1 MAAMVHQPGTE
12 AMSDVNDVTAYEMFK
27 LRVIGRSWRRIA
39 QQFGCDEATVHKAI
53 DRMLPVIDTQMRVRM
68 HGLELERLDELT
80 EAVHPLAVKGD
91 LAAIATEIKIGERR
105 SSLAGLDAPQRLDMQ
120 LVEAAA
126 KPPETTTDRIR
137 AALDRIA
144 AMRPTNGKADATG
157 EESPSSPAA

>member
-1 MAAMVHQPGTE
+1 MAAMVHQSGTE

-39 QQFGCDEATVHKAI
+39 QQFSCDEATVLKAI
-53 DRMLPVIDTQMRVRM
+53 DRMLPAIDTQMRVRM

-120 LVEAAA
+120 LVEQESRP
-126 KPPETTTDRIR
+126 KQTSTDLIR
-137 AALDRIA
+137 AALDRIHAEGRA
-144 AMRPTNGKADATG
+144 ANGNGVDRSEG
-157 EESPSSPAA
+157 EPSP

>member
-1 MAAMVHQPGTE
+1 MI
-12 AMSDVNDVTAYEMFK
+12 DVDDVTAFEMFK

-39 QQFGCDEATVHKAI
+39 KQFDCDEATVQRAI

-91 LAAIATEIKIGERR
+91 LAAMAMDIKISERR
-105 SSLAGLDAPQRLDMQ
+105 SNLAGLDAPQRLDMQ

-144 AMRPTNGKADATG
+144 AMRPTNGNGQDS
-157 EESPSSPAA
+157 EQSPPSPPVA

>member
-1 MAAMVHQPGTE
+1 MI
-12 AMSDVNDVTAYEMFK
+12 DVDDVTAFEMFK

-39 QQFGCDEATVHKAI
+39 KQFDCDEATVQRAI

-91 LAAIATEIKIGERR
+91 LAAMAMDIKISERR
-105 SSLAGLDAPQRLDMQ
+105 SNLAGLDAPQRLDMQ

-144 AMRPTNGKADATG
+144 AMRPTNGKGQDS
-157 EESPSSPAA
+157 EQSPPSPPVA

>member
-1 MAAMVHQPGTE
+1 VQ
-12 AMSDVNDVTAYEMFK
+12 
-27 LRVIGRSWRRIA
+27 R
-39 QQFGCDEATVHKAI
+39 AI

-91 LAAIATEIKIGERR
+91 LAAMAMDIKIGERR

-126 KPPETTTDRIR
+126 KPQETTTDRIR

-144 AMRPTNGKADATG
+144 AMRPTNGKADAAG
-157 EESPSSPAA
+157 EEPPSSPAA